1 MISFGILTISFK
13 RPKVLELFCASI
25 KRLREELNMFI
36 PCIVVGDA
44 EHYEIC
50 SKYHIEHIT
59 MPNHPAT
66 AKWNRGVEYLMSI
79 GVDYCV
85 VMGSDDIASTNLAK
99 NLITQMNSG
108 IDLIGI
114 NTIYFVAGDGQY
126 RGQMRK
132 LIAERQILGVAR
144 TINREVIEKTG
155 VLWNKESSWGM
166 DGICLKNILPNVKT
180 RAIVQGD
187 CFDIKT
193 LNQNEGRVQL
203 NNFSFWMSKI
213 QNAED
218 INIFYSAISE
228 EEKQIFSEL

>member
-1 MISFGILTISFK
+1 
-13 RPKVLELFCASI
+13 
-25 KRLREELNMFI
+25 
-36 PCIVVGDA
+36 
-44 EHYEIC
+44 
-50 SKYHIEHIT
+50 
-59 MPNHPAT
+59 
-66 AKWNRGVEYLMSI
+66 
-79 GVDYCV
+79 
-85 VMGSDDIASTNLAK
+85 
-99 NLITQMNSG
+99 
-108 IDLIGI
+108 
-114 NTIYFVAGDGQY
+114 
-126 RGQMRK
+126 
-132 LIAERQILGVAR
+132 
-144 TINREVIEKTG
+144 VIEKTG